1 MPGTNS
7 SVCHKWRRNCKCLL
21 PSVASRCLFPC
32 RWHGGTARDN
42 LTWGH
47 SITLQYVTSHW
58 ITLHISWYGIVGW
71 HYITLHYMLGGMMQE
86 QLNILKLTLN
96 QFWLNY
102 AVLLALQNCSHV
114 GDTAAWHKPALQ
126 QTDSMYSVLFYK
138 AAVTWGGNEAWRIQQ
153 TTLRGSSEE
162 LLCRAAPT
170 LCISSGSM

>member
-7 SVCHKWRRNCKCLL
+7 SVCDKWRRNCKCLL

-86 QLNILKLTLN
+86 KLNILKLTSN

-114 GDTAAWHKPALQ
+114 GDTAPDISQHCNKQTACTVCCSTRRRWHEEVMRLGGSNKLLCAALQ
-126 QTDSMYSVLFYK
+126 K
-138 AAVTWGGNEAWRIQQ
+138 
-153 TTLRGSSEE
+153 SSYAEQ
-162 LLCRAAPT
+162 LLLSA
-170 LCISSGSM
+170 LYLIW